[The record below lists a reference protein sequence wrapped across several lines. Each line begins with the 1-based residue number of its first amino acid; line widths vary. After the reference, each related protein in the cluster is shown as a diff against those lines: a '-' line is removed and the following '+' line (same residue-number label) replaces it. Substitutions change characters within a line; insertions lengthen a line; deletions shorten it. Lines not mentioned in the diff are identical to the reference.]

1 MVESASPGDGGY
13 GGLDD
18 AVFVPGVDHV
28 SSWREAEEVAREL
41 IAAAEE
47 LGLDVRVVRAV
58 AHTGPRGEPVVWFYL
73 DGGRLLAGALRAAA
87 RERRGGHQRR
97 AC

>member
-1 MVESASPGDGGY
+1 MVESTSPGDGGY

-28 SSWREAEEVAREL
+28 SPWREADKVAREL
-41 IAAAEE
+41 IAAAED

-58 AHTGPRGEPVVWFYL
+58 AHTGPRGEPVVWLYL
-73 DGGRLLAGALRAAA
+73 DGARLLAARLHEAA
-87 RERRGGHQRR
+87 RERRGERHRR
-97 AC
+97 AS